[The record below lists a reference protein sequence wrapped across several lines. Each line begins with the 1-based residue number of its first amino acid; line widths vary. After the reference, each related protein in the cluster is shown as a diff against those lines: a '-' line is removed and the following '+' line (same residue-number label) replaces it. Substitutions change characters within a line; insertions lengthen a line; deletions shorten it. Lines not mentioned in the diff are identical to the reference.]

1 MKILINALSA
11 RRGGIVTYTRNVTAA
26 LVERGLDVVIA
37 APSNLKFES
46 GHGQHIKIDVADYRP
61 LRRAIWEQV
70 VWRRIVS
77 RVRPDVLFSSA
88 NYALLRCP
96 LPQVLLIREG
106 GLFDPFYLAN
116 VAPEQGLKAAV
127 LRNLRRRLM
136 IRSGRQSDRVFTPS
150 ETTRE
155 QLLMW
160 APDLR
165 SKVTANHYGAPI
177 ESFAPRPGAVVRRVK
192 GPTRLLYVS
201 VYYPHKAP
209 YVLMRAVDRLNRDGF
224 AVSATISMTEA
235 EIARRTGGAL
245 DRSTIDSTSSGGAIR
260 FGYHD
265 YDSLPDLY
273 HDHDIFVFP
282 SVNETFGHPMA
293 EAMSAGIPIVAA
305 DTPINREIC
314 AEAALYF
321 TPFSHEDLAR
331 RIRTLAADADLRTR
345 LILAGRTRVASEFR
359 WEAHGE
365 RLVAIFEAAIA
376 DGARS

>member
-1 MKILINALSA
+1 MRVLINALSA
-11 RRGGIVTYTRNVTAA
+11 RRGGIVTYTRNVTAE
-26 LVERGLDVVIA
+26 LVEHGIEVVIA
-37 APSNLKFES
+37 APSELKIES
-46 GHGQHIKIDVADYRP
+46 GHGRHIMIDVADYHP
-61 LRRAIWEQV
+61 LRRAIWEQMR
-70 VWRRIVS
+70 WRRIVS

-88 NYALLRCP
+88 NYALLGCP
-96 LPQVLLIREG
+96 VPQVLLIREG

-116 VAPEQGLKAAV
+116 VAPEQGMEAAV

-136 IRSGRQSDRVFTPS
+136 IRSARRADRVFTPS

-177 ESFAPRPGAVVRRVK
+177 EAFAPSVVADHHD

-209 YVLMRAVDRLNRDGF
+209 YVLVRAVERLNRDGF
-224 AVSATISMTEA
+224 PATATISMTEG
-235 EIARRTGGAL
+235 EIAGRAGGAL
-245 DRSTIDSTSSGGAIR
+245 DRLTIRSATAGDMIR
-260 FGYHD
+260 FGSHD
-265 YDSLPDLY
+265 YESLPALY

-293 EAMSAGIPIVAA
+293 EAMSAGIPVVVA
-305 DTPINREIC
+305 DTAINREIC
-314 AEAALYF
+314 AEAAIYF
-321 TPFSHEDLAR
+321 TPFSHQHLASQ
-331 RIRTLAADADLRTR
+331 IRLVATDSALRAR
-345 LILAGRTRVASEFR
+345 LVDAGRRRVKAEFR
-359 WEAHGE
+359 WQSHVE
-365 RLVAIFEAAIA
+365 RLVAIFETAIA

>member
-1 MKILINALSA
+1 MKVLINALSA
-11 RRGGIVTYTRNVTAA
+11 RRGGIVTYTRNVTGA
-26 LVERGLDVVIA
+26 LVERGVDVVIA
-37 APSNLKFES
+37 APSDLEIDS
-46 GHGQHIKIDVADYRP
+46 GHGHHIDIDVADYHP
-61 LRRAIWEQV
+61 LRRAIWEQT

-88 NYALLRCP
+88 NYALLGCP
-96 LPQVLLIREG
+96 VPQVLLIREG

-116 VAPEQGLKAAV
+116 VTPEQGMEAAV

-136 IRSGRQSDRVFTPS
+136 IRSARRADRVFTPS

-165 SKVTANHYGAPI
+165 AKVTANHYGAPI
-177 ESFAPRPGAVVRRVK
+177 ETFAPSVAPSHRE

-209 YVLMRAVDRLNRDGF
+209 YVLVRAVERLNRDGF
-224 AVSATISMTEA
+224 PATATISMTEA
-235 EIARRTGGAL
+235 EIAGRAGGAL
-245 DRSTIDSTSSGGAIR
+245 DRLTIRSATAGDMIR
-260 FGYHD
+260 FGGHD
-265 YDSLPDLY
+265 YDSLPALY

-293 EAMSAGIPIVAA
+293 EAMSAGIPIIAA

-314 AEAALYF
+314 AEAAIYV
-321 TPFSHEDLAR
+321 TPFSHRHLAR
-331 RIRTLAADADLRTR
+331 QIRLLAADAALRAR
-345 LILAGRTRVASEFR
+345 LVDAGRRRVAAEFR
-359 WEAHGE
+359 WQSHVE
-365 RLVAIFEAAIA
+365 RLIVIFETAIA

>member
-26 LVERGLDVVIA
+26 LVDRGLDVVVA
-37 APSNLKFES
+37 APSDLNLES
-46 GHGQHIKIDVADYRP
+46 GHGRHIKIDVADYRP
-61 LRRAIWEQV
+61 MRRAIWEQV
-70 VWRRIVS
+70 IWRRIVS

-96 LPQVLLIREG
+96 TPQVLLIREG

-116 VAPEQGLKAAV
+116 VAPEQGLKSAV

-136 IRSGRQSDRVFTPS
+136 VRSGRQSDKVFTPS
-150 ETTRE
+150 ETTRDH
-155 QLLMW
+155 LLMW
-160 APDLR
+160 APDLG

-177 ESFAPRPGAVVRRVK
+177 ETFAPPAGAAERRADD
-192 GPTRLLYVS
+192 PTRLLYVS

-209 YVLMRAVDRLNRDGF
+209 HVLVRAVDRLINDGF
-224 AVSATISMTEA
+224 PVSATISMTEA
-235 EIARRTGGAL
+235 EIVGRAGGAL
-245 DRSTIDSTSSGGAIR
+245 DRLIIGSATSRAAIW
-260 FGYHD
+260 FGNHD
-265 YDSLPDLY
+265 YESLADLY
-273 HDHDIFVFP
+273 HNHDIFVFP

-321 TPFSHEDLAR
+321 TPFSHEELGQ
-331 RIRTLAADADLRTR
+331 RIRALAADGELRAR
-345 LILAGRTRVASEFR
+345 LIATGRARVESKFR
-359 WEAHGE
+359 WDAHSE
-365 RLVAIFEAAIA
+365 RLIEIFEAAIA
-376 DGARS
+376 QS